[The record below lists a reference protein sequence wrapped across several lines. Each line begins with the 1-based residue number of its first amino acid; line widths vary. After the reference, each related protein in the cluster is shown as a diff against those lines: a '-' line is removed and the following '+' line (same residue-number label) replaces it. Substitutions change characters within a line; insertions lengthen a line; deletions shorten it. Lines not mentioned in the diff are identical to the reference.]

1 MTAVEPVTGPR
12 FHVAAVRVEPELESR
27 LSSALRARAKVQSLS
42 NLAELTAEGAGAPTV
57 VVLGPSFTDQAA
69 LEEALRRV
77 NAQPATGAVLVAN
90 ELTTQLLQRA
100 MRAGVSDVVTYDSD
114 PADIEAAIERAAA
127 QLSARAVSAPPPAAP
142 VEGPRGARVTTVFSP
157 KGGSGKSVVACN
169 LAVLLAQRNEEP
181 VILIDADLQFG
192 DVAVMLKLAPQ
203 HTIVDA
209 VSAMHRL
216 DVPLLRSLLA
226 TGPNG
231 LLVLAAPREPA
242 FGDQVTATDMHAILD
257 LLKSFASHI
266 IVDTSAQFSDVA
278 LHLLETSD
286 DLVLVAG
293 MDVPSIKN
301 MKIGL
306 QTLKLLGTPSSK
318 LRLVLNR
325 ANAKVGLDVG
335 EVERTLHLKAE
346 ALLPSDI
353 IVPQSVNKGVPAV
366 ISSPKSGFARTISAF
381 ADVLE
386 PEDVEPPSRRRG

>member
-1 MTAVEPVTGPR
+1 MTAVDSSNRPQFQVASVGLEPD
-12 FHVAAVRVEPELESR
+12 L
-27 LSSALRARAKVQSLS
+27 QSL
-42 NLAELTAEGAGAPTV
+42 LANSVGRRVQVQAIERLEDLRVTDTQAPTV
-57 VVLGPSFTDQAA
+57 VVLGPAFADQAA
-69 LEEALRRV
+69 LDQAIRLLAAE
-77 NAQPATGAVLVAN
+77 PGTGAILVTH

-100 MRAGVSDVVTYDSD
+100 MRAGISDVVTYDAD
-114 PADIEAAIERAAA
+114 PRDLEAAIDRAAS
-127 QLSARAVSAPPPAAP
+127 QLAIRVVQSPPPVAS
-142 VEGPRGARVTTVFSP
+142 VQEGSLGRVTTVFSP

-169 LAVLLAQRNEEP
+169 LAVSLAQRSAEP
-181 VILIDADLQFG
+181 VVLIDADLQFG

-216 DVPLLRSLLA
+216 DGPLLRSLLA
-226 TGPNG
+226 KGPNG

-242 FGDQVTATDMHAILD
+242 FGDQVTAGDMHTILD
-257 LLKSFASHI
+257 LLRGFAAHVV
-266 IVDTSAQFSDVA
+266 VDTPTQFSDVG
-278 LHLLETSD
+278 LHLIEASD

-335 EVERTLHLKAE
+335 EVEKTLHLKAE

-353 IVPQSVNKGVPAV
+353 IVPQSVNKGIPAV
-366 ISSPKSGFARTISAF
+366 ISAPKSGFARTLVAF
-381 ADVLE
+381 SELLVPNVDA
-386 PEDVEPPSRRRG
+386 RRQRG

>member
-1 MTAVEPVTGPR
+1 MTTVEPTTSPQ
-12 FHVAAVRVEPELESR
+12 FSVAAVRVESDLQARLAKALHDRAEVTSLTNLGELDTPVGR
-27 LSSALRARAKVQSLS
+27 
-42 NLAELTAEGAGAPTV
+42 PTV
-57 VVLGPSFTDQAA
+57 VVLGPSFADPAA
-69 LEEALRRV
+69 LDEALQRLSAV
-77 NAQPATGAVLVAN
+77 PATGAVLVAN
-90 ELTTQLLQRA
+90 ELTTSLLQRA
-100 MRAGVSDVVTYDSD
+100 IRAGVSDVVTLDSD
-114 PADIEAAIERAAA
+114 PADLEAAIDRAAA
-127 QLSARAVSAPPPAAP
+127 QLASRVAAPAPPAPAD
-142 VEGPRGARVTTVFSP
+142 ETSGARVTTVFSP

-169 LAVLLAQRNEEP
+169 LAVVLAQRSDKP
-181 VILIDADLQFG
+181 VVLIDADLQFG
-192 DVAVMLKLAPQ
+192 DVAVMLKLAPA

-209 VSAMHRL
+209 VSAVNRL

-226 TGPNG
+226 TGPEG

-242 FGDQVTATDMHAILD
+242 FGDQVTAADMHTILD
-257 LLKSFASHI
+257 LLKSFAAHVVI
-266 IVDTSAQFSDVA
+266 DTSAQFSDVA
-278 LHLLETSD
+278 LNLLETSD

-301 MKIGL
+301 MKVGL

-366 ISSPKSGFARTISAF
+366 LNAPKSGFARSLVAF

-386 PEDVEPPSRRRG
+386 PDAEPRSRRRG

>member
-1 MTAVEPVTGPR
+1 MTVVDSSSRPR
-12 FHVAAVRVEPELESR
+12 FNVASVGLAPDLQSR
-27 LSSALRARAKVQSLS
+27 LAQAFGRQIKIQSVERLGDLKV
-42 NLAELTAEGAGAPTV
+42 AGGSFEPTV
-57 VVLGPSFTDQAA
+57 VVLGPSFSDQAA
-69 LEEALRRV
+69 LEEALRLLGTH
-77 NAQPATGAVLVAN
+77 PAMGAVLVTE

-100 MRAGVSDVVTYDSD
+100 MRAGVADVVTYDSD
-114 PADIEAAIERAAA
+114 PRDLEMAIERAASQVA
-127 QLSARAVSAPPPAAP
+127 SRSIPTPPPP
-142 VEGPRGARVTTVFSP
+142 VVEDTPKGRVITVFSP

-169 LAVLLAQRNEEP
+169 LAVSLAQRCAEP
-181 VILIDADLQFG
+181 VVLIDADLQFG

-216 DVPLLRSLLA
+216 DAPLLRSLLT

-231 LLVLAAPREPA
+231 LLVLPAPREPA
-242 FGDQVTATDMHAILD
+242 FGDQVTASDMHTILD
-257 LLKSFASHI
+257 LLRGFAGYVV
-266 IVDTSAQFSDVA
+266 VDTPTQFSDVA
-278 LHLLETSD
+278 LHLIEASD
-286 DLVLVAG
+286 DLVLIAG

-335 EVERTLHLKAE
+335 EVEKTLHLKAE

-366 ISSPKSGFARTISAF
+366 ISTPRSGFARTVTAF
-381 ADVLE
+381 SEVLVPDADAR
-386 PEDVEPPSRRRG
+386 RRRG

>member
-1 MTAVEPVTGPR
+1 MTAVDSLNPQHFTVASVGLEPG
-12 FHVAAVRVEPELESR
+12 LESR
-27 LSSALRARAKVQSLS
+27 LSHSLTQRVKVQSVDRLGD
-42 NLAELTAEGAGAPTV
+42 LRAPRAGEATV
-57 VVLGPSFTDQAA
+57 VVLGPSFASPAA
-69 LEEALRRV
+69 LDEAVRLI
-77 NAQPATGAVLVAN
+77 AGHPTMSGVLVTR

-100 MRAGVSDVVTYDSD
+100 MRAGMSDVVTLDSD
-114 PADIEAAIERAAA
+114 PRDLEAAIERAAMNLA
-127 QLSARAVSAPPPAAP
+127 TRLGS
-142 VEGPRGARVTTVFSP
+142 GGGAGSHDDALQGRVTTVFSP
-157 KGGSGKSVVACN
+157 KGGSGKSVIACN
-169 LAVLLAQRNEEP
+169 MAVALAARSVEP
-181 VILIDADLQFG
+181 VVLVDADLQFG

-216 DVPLLRSLLA
+216 DAPLLRSLLS

-231 LLVLAAPREPA
+231 LLVLPAPREPA
-242 FGDQVTATDMHAILD
+242 FGDQVTASDMHTILE
-257 LLKSFASHI
+257 LLRGFASHVV
-266 IVDTSAQFSDVA
+266 VDTPTQFSDVA
-278 LHLLETSD
+278 LHLIEASD

-353 IVPQSVNKGVPAV
+353 LVPQSVNKGVPAV
-366 ISSPKSGFARTISAF
+366 VGSPRSGFSRAVIAF
-381 ADVLE
+381 SEALV
-386 PEDVEPPSRRRG
+386 PDVEQRRRRG